1 MLEGGVK
8 KLCHTKAMSENILE
22 VKFNCAHFSWPNI
35 PGGYMKRVLFEIS
48 AEDRKCL
55 RARLVGADARR
66 SSDAL

>member
-8 KLCHTKAMSENILE
+8 KFCHTKSNVGNYLE

-35 PGGYMKRVLFEIS
+35 PGGYMKRVLFDIS

-55 RARLVGADARR
+55 RARLVGEDARR